1 MILQALTKIWQWL
14 GSIKL
19 TIVVLLLLVVD
30 MVIGYWCLD
39 RRTTIFQPLGD
50 VGLFQWTSTYGL
62 HNLLFTAWFFVL
74 LRLLAVLVINTFVC
88 TTEKV
93 ITLLSRKRSL
103 PLGRFWLRLAPHIM
117 HYAIIVVLA
126 GYLSS
131 YMLADVHPGQTLV
144 PGASLTIPDTNIHI
158 EFSSYEPHYYQGKRL
173 DFFHDWV
180 IDPGVGLTL
189 LSSTLQRTAILSY
202 NKPVR
207 YQGYTIILKNF
218 YPKKKGGMSPRVY
231 IDLSIR
237 KDPGVVFYFSGM
249 LLFAAGLLI
258 YVFLWVYFKKA
269 RNSLGG

>member
-1 MILQALTKIWQWL
+1 MVHGMILQALTKIWQWL

-74 LRLLAVLVINTFVC
+74 LGLLAVLVINTFVC

-93 ITLLSRKRSL
+93 IALLSRKRSL
-103 PLGRFWLRLAPHIM
+103 SIGRFWLRLAPHIM
-117 HYAIIVVLA
+117 HYAIIIVLA

-131 YMLADVHPGQTLV
+131 YMLADVHPCHTLT
-144 PGASLTIPDTNIHI
+144 PGTTLTIPNSNICI
-158 EFSSYEPHYYQGKRL
+158 KFSSYEPYYYQGDQL

-189 LSSTLQRTAILSY
+189 SSSTVQRTTTLSY

-207 YQGYTIILKNF
+207 YQGYTIILKDF
-218 YPKKKGGMSPRVY
+218 YPKKKAGMSPRVY

-258 YVFLWVYFKKA
+258 YVFLWVYFKAA
-269 RNSLGG
+269 RN